1 MPQRNQPP
9 ADAPVG
15 TIWFGGPVDTASV
28 SLRVMSPNLDPA
40 EVSRLL
46 GCEPSRAGRTG
57 EVLVLPNGRSRTV
70 KKGFWCLSSERQ
82 ALDLAEQIE
91 SLLVRLTSD
100 MEVWR
105 SLTEQFE
112 VDLFCGLFLKT
123 TNRGLELP
131 ASLVSAL
138 GNRNLR
144 IGFDIYAP

>member
-1 MPQRNQPP
+1 
-9 ADAPVG
+9 
-15 TIWFGGPVDTASV
+15 
-28 SLRVMSPNLDPA
+28 
-40 EVSRLL
+40 
-46 GCEPSRAGRTG
+46 
-57 EVLVLPNGRSRTV
+57 
-70 KKGFWCLSSERQ
+70 
-82 ALDLAEQIE
+82 
-91 SLLVRLTSD
+91 

-112 VDLFCGLFLKT
+112 VDLFCGLFLET